1 MNVAMVQTSRSAD
14 RTASAKP
21 LTSDPQFWIATVIA
35 VIAAGFLLR
44 ALLPKLGVK
53 LSKGVSS
60 KATLTVGGKV
70 IKK

>member
-1 MNVAMVQTSRSAD
+1 MNVAVQTSPGQA
-14 RTASAKP
+14 TSAKP

-60 KATLTVGGKV
+60 KATLTVGGKA